1 MSSRLILSF
10 CLVTF
15 TCNLGCPHERKE
27 AATKPQIKATNR
39 PRNQAMKNRKDLM
52 SVVHLNA
59 RSVASRENFH
69 LLKDMVINNKYDVFT
84 ISELWLDST
93 VCNADILIPG

>member
-1 MSSRLILSF
+1 
-10 CLVTF
+10 
-15 TCNLGCPHERKE
+15 
-27 AATKPQIKATNR
+27 
-39 PRNQAMKNRKDLM
+39 M